1 MLTLI
6 LLCLV
11 VAVLIALSAFFS
23 GSETA
28 LTGASKARLHQLE
41 RQGEPAAKRAN
52 ALLQDPE
59 ALIGAI
65 LLANNLVNI
74 LASALATSLFIALVG
89 EAGVL
94 LATLIMTLLVVIFA
108 EVLPKTYAIRHAD
121 KVALRVAG
129 FVVWLI
135 VVTRPVVR
143 AIQAVVQFALWA
155 IGDRPDPDAR
165 RDEAEEELRGAIEL
179 HTDAEDEEARE
190 ARDMLRSILD
200 LSDVAVEEVMT
211 HRRNVAMIDIDQ
223 SPQDIVTQVVESPY
237 TRLPLFS
244 SDPDNI
250 VGILHA
256 KELLRAL
263 RAQQGDAER
272 LDIRALAAEP
282 WFIPSSTSLTDQL
295 QNFRRKRAHFAV
307 VVDEYGGLEGI
318 ITLEDILEEI
328 VGDIDDET
336 DVIKAAGV
344 TEVGDGSYVVE
355 GSVTIRDLNRQF
367 DWNLPD
373 DDASTVAGLV
383 LYEARLIPE
392 VGQVFNFHGFTF
404 KVLERQRLQITSL
417 QIWPDQILER
427 SPASPPE
434 LL

>member
-1 MLTLI
+1 MFVLI
-6 LLCLV
+6 LLCVLV
-11 VAVLIALSAFFS
+11 AILISLSAVFS

-28 LTGASKARLHQLE
+28 LTGASRARLHQLE
-41 RQGEPAAKRAN
+41 RQGSPAAARAN
-52 ALLQDPE
+52 LLLQDPE

-74 LASALATSLFIALVG
+74 LASALATSLFIALMG

-94 LATLIMTLLVVIFA
+94 LATLIMTALVVIFA

-121 KVALRVAG
+121 KVALKVAG
-129 FVVWLI
+129 AVAWLI
-135 VVTRPVVR
+135 TVTRPVVR
-143 AIQAVVQFALWA
+143 AIQGVVRFVLWA
-155 IGDRPDPDAR
+155 IGDRPDPDAKR
-165 RDEAEEELRGAIEL
+165 EEAEEELRGAIEL

-223 SPQDIVTQVVESPY
+223 EAQAIVTQVVESPY
-237 TRLPLFS
+237 TRLPLYS

-263 RAQQGDAER
+263 RAREGDASQ
-272 LDIRALAAEP
+272 LDIRTLAAEP

-295 QNFRRKRAHFAV
+295 QNFRKKRAHFAV
-307 VVDEYGGLEGI
+307 VVDEYGSFEGI

-336 DVIKAAGV
+336 DVVKAAGV
-344 TEVGDGSYVVE
+344 NEAGDGSYIVE

-367 DWNLPD
+367 DWTLPD
-373 DDASTVAGLV
+373 DDATTVAGLV
-383 LYEARLIPE
+383 LYEAHVIPE
-392 VGQVFNFHGFTF
+392 VGQVFNVHGFTI
-404 KVLERQRLQITSL
+404 KVLERQRLQITKL
-417 QIWPDQILER
+417 QIWPEPILE
-427 SPASPPE
+427 SAASDDASA
-434 LL
+434 